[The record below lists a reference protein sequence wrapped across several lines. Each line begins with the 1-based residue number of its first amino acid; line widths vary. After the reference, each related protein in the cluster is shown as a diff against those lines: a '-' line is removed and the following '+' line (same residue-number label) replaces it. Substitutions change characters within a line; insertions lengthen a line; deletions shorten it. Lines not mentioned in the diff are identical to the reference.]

1 MRQISGLIT
10 QKFKSKKNI
19 LIVSSALLAILLI
32 AASFRGEPKTINF
45 SDYKQLLSQNF
56 IDRAVIEGDEIILYA
71 QNNRYKVV
79 KDSVNLSELFKV
91 APIENKQIYV
101 DTSEILTILIVFAA
115 FFIILVALARVKKKE
130 QTTELKNGEKA
141 EATGV
146 EGLLNSF
153 ALPVISNV
161 SFADVAGIE
170 DVKSELAEIVDF
182 LKNPMKYKNF
192 GIKMPKGVLMV
203 GPPGVGK
210 TLVAK
215 AVAGEANVPF
225 FYQNGASFV
234 QIYVGMGAKRV
245 RELFLKAK
253 AYAPSIIFIDEIDA
267 VGKSRGGGR
276 NDEREA
282 TLNQLLTEMDGFE
295 DNSGVIVIA
304 ATNRIEMIDEAL
316 LRSGRFDRRV
326 FLSMPDFK
334 DRAAILKTY
343 LKNKRCNA
351 DVNELARLSV
361 GFSGAAL
368 STLVNEAAINSL
380 RRGGDT
386 INLSD
391 FEAVLNKV
399 LLGKKKVLSYSE
411 EEKRILATYQA
422 AKALAAY
429 WFEVKFDKISLIE
442 DRFTLAEREIESKT
456 QMLSRVKVLLAGMCK
471 LELDENDLFSNAAQD
486 INAAKELAQKMVFEY
501 AMGGALMPNPTDVD
515 KILAQAKDEMTS
527 FLRGVSPQTASVAQY
542 LLDYESIERET
553 IVDILNKTYE

>member
-1 MRQISGLIT
+1 M
-10 QKFKSKKNI
+10 
-19 LIVSSALLAILLI
+19 
-32 AASFRGEPKTINF
+32 
-45 SDYKQLLSQNF
+45 
-56 IDRAVIEGDEIILYA
+56 
-71 QNNRYKVV
+71 V

-91 APIENKQIYV
+91 APIENKQSYV
-101 DTSEILTILIVFAA
+101 DTSEILTILIVFAV

-130 QTTELKNGEKA
+130 QTAELKNGEKA

-161 SFADVAGIE
+161 SFADVAGID

-245 RELFLKAK
+245 RELFSKAK

-411 EEKRILATYQA
+411 EEKRILASYQA

-442 DRFTLAEREIESKT
+442 DRFTLAEREIESRT

-501 AMGGALMPNPTDVD
+501 AMGGALMPNPIDVD
-515 KILAQAKDEMTS
+515 KILAQAKDEITS
-527 FLRGVSPQTASVAQY
+527 FLRGVSEQTASVAQY